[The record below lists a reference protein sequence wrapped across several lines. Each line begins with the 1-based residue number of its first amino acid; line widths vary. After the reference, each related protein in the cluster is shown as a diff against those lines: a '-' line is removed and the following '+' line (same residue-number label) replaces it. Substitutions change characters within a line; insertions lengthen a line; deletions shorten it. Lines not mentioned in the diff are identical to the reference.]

1 MTIHFN
7 KAKHLYQK
15 SDKTIY
21 ETNDAIGIVKA
32 MVKELKRSMYF
43 VVKNSHAS
51 CYERYVMNPEP

>member
-21 ETNDAIGIVKA
+21 ETNDAMGIVKG
-32 MVKELKRSMYF
+32 MVNELKRSMYF
-43 VVKNSHAS
+43 VVK
-51 CYERYVMNPEP
+51 